1 MQRKGKIDQKQWTD
15 FYLSFVTPFEN
26 ADTDPRD
33 SLLTEEEVKKSL
45 ENIPNTLK
53 SITENTR
60 PTYLAE
66 IIETIQSRVSDKPGL
81 NLNEFIFLRR
91 AAVAWSQCMSSA

>member
-1 MQRKGKIDQKQWTD
+1 VQRKGKIDQKQWTD

-45 ENIPNTLK
+45 ENIPVKLLK
-53 SITENTR
+53 RI
-60 PTYLAE
+60 P
-66 IIETIQSRVSDKPGL
+66 
-81 NLNEFIFLRR
+81 
-91 AAVAWSQCMSSA
+91 